1 MSDGATV
8 PDPLAFTLDALEAKG
23 ALVESVSGGEDEAGH
38 ALVLLPDEVA
48 RGLGVAEELR
58 VVRSAR
64 EGDGSAVP
72 CGLGTPLLEA
82 LVAEHRDRVARA
94 TLRLDLDAPR
104 ATHARALGERFVVR
118 NGLCELKEVLPA
130 EGRYLR
136 VTFRWVAEADD
147 RAEGTFT
154 LALSAID
161 GAEPDASFAATLD
174 PESAAIVE
182 DRAEGE
188 RRGWG
193 DDAVARALAA
203 RALAARAAREV
214 EVAVAPVR
222 AAVERRH
229 RRDHER
235 IAEYFAGLAA
245 ELVGTRR
252 RLSPETVAAR
262 VEQYAAERD
271 AKLAGL
277 AGRFTLRVTTSLL
290 AVVRVEV
297 PTLRLTL
304 RVRRRKAERE
314 LRAALPA
321 GSAALDRPRCEGCD
335 GSTDKPALCD
345 DALHLLCE
353 RCAPSAQG
361 RLKCPAC
368 GAR

>member
-1 MSDGATV
+1 MSDGAPV

-58 VVRSAR
+58 LVRSAR
-64 EGDGSAVP
+64 EGDGVTVP

-118 NGLCELKEVLPA
+118 NGLSELKEVLPA

-154 LALSAID
+154 LALSVND
-161 GAEPDASFAATLD
+161 GAEPDASFAAALD

-182 DRAEGE
+182 DRFEGE
-188 RRGWG
+188 RHGWG
-193 DDAVARALAA
+193 NDVVT

-214 EVAVAPVR
+214 DAAVAPVR

-235 IAEYFAGLAA
+235 IAEYFSGLAA
-245 ELVGTRR
+245 ELSGTRR
-252 RLSPETVAAR
+252 RLSPEAVAAR

-277 AGRFTLRVTTSLL
+277 AGRFTLRVTTSPL
-290 AVVRVEV
+290 AVARVEA

-304 RVRRRKAERE
+304 RLRRRKAERE
-314 LRAALPA
+314 LRVALPA

-335 GSTDKPALCD
+335 GSTDRPALCD